1 MKNIIFLAPP
11 AAGKGTQ
18 SEMLVKKYGYV
29 HISTGD
35 LLREEVSKKTT
46 LGQKADELMKQ
57 GKYVP
62 DDLILEII
70 SKRIDEEDC
79 LNGYILDGFPRT
91 IVQAEA
97 YDKLL
102 KEKNIDLGV
111 VIYIDIDKDIAM
123 KRACSRMTCPSCG
136 RIYSKY
142 SPDMKPKVEWLCDDC
157 EKELTQR
164 KDDREETFI
173 KRFDEYVAK
182 TMPLYDY
189 YDSKG
194 VLEKITAE
202 NDKQKTFEKVVKI
215 LEK

>member
-18 SEMLVKKYGYV
+18 SEMLVKKYGYA

-35 LLREEVSKKTT
+35 LLREEVGKKTS
-46 LGQKADELMKQ
+46 LGKKADELMKQ

-62 DDLILEII
+62 DDLILQII
-70 SKRIDEEDC
+70 SKRIDNKDC
-79 LNGYILDGFPRT
+79 KSGYILDGFPRT
-91 IVQAEA
+91 TVQADA
-97 YDKLL
+97 YQNLL
-102 KEKNIDLGV
+102 KEKNKDLGI
-111 VIYIDIDKDIAM
+111 VIYIDIDKDLAM

-142 SPDMKPKVEWLCDDC
+142 SVDMKPKKEWFCDDC
-157 EKELTQR
+157 GDALTQR
-164 KDDREETFI
+164 KDDKEETFV
-173 KRFDEYVAK
+173 KRFDEYVSK

-189 YDSKG
+189 YNNMG

-202 NDKQKTFEKVVKI
+202 DNKEKTFSKIVKI